1 MDEENEV
8 TIAICQYI
16 YTNWISKAKS
26 QRDFASKCEIEEST
40 VRKIKNVALGTA
52 KTEYNM
58 SIKTLAKICRKK
70 EITLEELFKNI
81 KK

>member
-1 MDEENEV
+1 MDDENEI
-8 TIAICQYI
+8 TIAICKYI
-16 YTNWISKAKS
+16 YTNWVSKAKS

-40 VRKIKNVALGTA
+40 VRKIKNMALGTA

-58 SIKTLAKICRKK
+58 SIKTLVKICRKRD
-70 EITLEELFKNI
+70 ITMEEFFRVI

>member
-8 TIAICQYI
+8 TIAICKYI
-16 YTNWISKAKS
+16 YTNWVSKAKS
-26 QRDFASKCEIEEST
+26 QRDFASKCDIEEST
-40 VRKIKNVALGTA
+40 VRKIKNIALGTA

-70 EITLEELFKNI
+70 EITLEDFFGKIN
-81 KK
+81 K